1 MARSMARRWSTATSH
16 FCTTATW
23 STTRTSASL
32 FTGWAAPGS
41 GFPPMPARP
50 TSDTGSV
57 TSRPIPPGTSAAG
70 TTTRPIASQA
80 LRGSHRDPPGDRGPT
95 GGIPLDRWEG
105 QAPPQVGLTM
115 RHATGTATAIPL
127 GLPADPEPTGST
139 ARAPWAASEHP
150 LTAVPG
156 VIGTAT
162 VTLQVQPGGRA
173 PIGRTR
179 RDQPVA
185 PAYPLTA
192 VPGVIGTA
200 TVTLQVRPGG
210 QAPTGR
216 TARDRPGVPAHLPI
230 AAPAGRATQ
239 TPAGYSGRTG
249 PERPAIQV

>member
-41 GFPPMPARP
+41 GSPPMPARP

-57 TSRPIPPGTSAAG
+57 TSRPIPPGTNTAG

-80 LRGSHRDPPGDRGPT
+80 LRASHRDPPGDRGPT

-105 QAPPQVGLTM
+105 QVPPQVGLTM

-139 ARAPWAASEHP
+139 ARAPWAASEH
-150 LTAVPG
+150 
-156 VIGTAT
+156 
-162 VTLQVQPGGRA
+162 
-173 PIGRTR
+173 
-179 RDQPVA
+179 
-185 PAYPLTA
+185 PLTA